1 MPGFEVN
8 TEALAAG
15 RGHQDA
21 IAAAV
26 AGTAGMV
33 RAAASAI
40 SESAGHAGASAA
52 GGTWGAAWESELAR
66 HADGLRR
73 SGVNLAAA
81 ADAYRETDEGQ
92 MRT

>member
-1 MPGFEVN
+1 
-8 TEALAAG
+8 
-15 RGHQDA
+15 
-21 IAAAV
+21 
-26 AGTAGMV
+26 MV

-52 GGTWGAAWESELAR
+52 GGAWGTVWEAELRR
-66 HADGLRR
+66 HADGLRQ

-92 MRT
+92 LRT

>member
-8 TEALAAG
+8 TDALAAG

-26 AGTAGMV
+26 GGAAGLV
-33 RAAASAI
+33 RAAGLAI

-52 GGTWGAAWESELAR
+52 GGTWAAAWESELAR

-73 SGVNLAAA
+73 SGMNLEAAA
-81 ADAYRETDEGQ
+81 HAYRETDEGQ

>member
-8 TEALAAG
+8 TDALAAG

-26 AGTAGMV
+26 GGTAGLV

-40 SESAGHAGASAA
+40 SESAGHDGASAA
-52 GGTWGAAWESELAR
+52 GATWGTAWESELAR

-73 SGVNLAAA
+73 SGVNLEAA

-92 MRT
+92 MRR